1 MMTSHSKVNK
11 IVKIADKDDK
21 CPYLQGLEEMYQRL
35 EECIVHFESANDNNQ
50 EVRVWF
56 DMNTKE
62 KRQHNEEPYNEEVA
76 MRIFNEQY
84 GRKAFKKSI
93 LKPFAW
99 NIEREE

>member
-50 EVRVWF
+50 EVNVQSYKMVMYELS
-56 DMNTKE
+56 DKIKNLITSK
-62 KRQHNEEPYNEEVA
+62 
-76 MRIFNEQY
+76 
-84 GRKAFKKSI
+84 
-93 LKPFAW
+93 
-99 NIEREE
+99 

>member
-1 MMTSHSKVNK
+1 MEQFKY
-11 IVKIADKDDK
+11 DDDSDYK
-21 CPYLQGLEEMYQRL
+21 TNFG
-35 EECIVHFESANDNNQ
+35 
-50 EVRVWF
+50 VWF

-62 KRQHNEEPYNEEVA
+62 KRQHNEEPYNEEVV

>member
-1 MMTSHSKVNK
+1 MEQFKYDDDSDYKTNFK
-11 IVKIADKDDK
+11 I
-21 CPYLQGLEEMYQRL
+21 
-35 EECIVHFESANDNNQ
+35 
-50 EVRVWF
+50 WF
-56 DMNTKE
+56 DMNTTE
-62 KRQHNEEPYNEEVA
+62 KRRHNEEPYNEEVA